1 MCDKIHKIILF
12 NIPYITVKKMIRKVL
27 LLLALAVSVAHAM
40 AFSIKGKVLDE
51 NSDPMMQAS
60 VRVLKPDSTLVK
72 GVLTNENG
80 AFTISGINAG
90 NYIVETSFVGYDSQ
104 SRNIKISNADITLKP
119 VEMQAGALMLRE
131 AEVVGVRTPIK
142 VMQDTVE
149 YNADAYRTQPN
160 AVVED
165 LLKRLPGVEVDSE
178 GKITANG
185 KSVTKILI
193 DGKEFFADDPTV
205 ASRNLP
211 VDMVDKLQ
219 VVERKSD
226 LARITG
232 VDDGE
237 EETVINLTVKKGMN
251 NGWFGNAEAGYGTDD
266 RYKANFIVN
275 RFWNGNQLTLLG
287 NFNKVNELGFND
299 GMSGR
304 FRRFGGDKG
313 ITKSQALGLNFNIG
327 NKEIFR
333 VGGNI
338 MYSHTDRDTRT
349 SSARTYIFPDSSS
362 YYDTE
367 KNSRD
372 KGNTFRADFRVQ
384 WNPDSMNTFEFRP
397 NFSYSKNDSWSDS
410 YALTRNGLLANVTE
424 SRNKQY
430 SRGTSYEFRGNLIYN
445 HKFRSRPGRSFS
457 VFANYNITD
466 TREKT
471 DNYSWNK
478 FFLLGDSIDIMDQW
492 TDNHTW
498 NNNISARVSWTEP
511 LGNVKNGNFLTFAY
525 RFQYRWNN
533 ADKLTYDHPVLW
545 PDGFE
550 GNPVI
555 GQELEFNDELSN
567 QFRNDYMN
575 QDIRAGFKHVSK
587 TGSIDVGLSLVPQ
600 MSKSINLL
608 DDEKT
613 IPARHVFNFA
623 PYLRYRYKMG
633 KSRSM
638 NVDYMGRSSQPSMNQ
653 LQPVADISDP
663 LRIVIGNPDLKPS
676 FSHNVRFRFQDFNA
690 DAQRSIMAMIDGTLN
705 QNSIVSK
712 TTYNDQTGG
721 QTTTYEN
728 VSGVWNIR
736 GMNMLSM
743 PLRNRQFMFN
753 NFLMLNY
760 STSVSFNNGDRNRSG
775 SFMMREQPG
784 ISWRPDY
791 VELEL
796 RPFYSLQTVNY
807 SMPTTAGRT
816 VHSYGGSFRGTY
828 NAPFGL
834 SVGSDVE
841 YSATSGYSQG
851 YDSKQ
856 WMWNANISYSFLRGR
871 AMTVSL
877 KAYDLLQQKSNIS
890 RTVTANYS
898 EDIRYNS
905 LTRYFMV
912 SVAYK
917 FNTFGAG
924 QQPEDRN
931 KRRGPG
937 GPPPGGHGRPF

>member
-287 NFNKVNELGFND
+287 NFNNVNELGFND

-600 MSKSINLL
+600 MSKSI
-608 DDEKT
+608 
-613 IPARHVFNFA
+613 
-623 PYLRYRYKMG
+623 
-633 KSRSM
+633 
-638 NVDYMGRSSQPSMNQ
+638 
-653 LQPVADISDP
+653 
-663 LRIVIGNPDLKPS
+663 IG
-676 FSHNVRFRFQDFNA
+676 
-690 DAQRSIMAMIDGTLN
+690 I
-705 QNSIVSK
+705 
-712 TTYNDQTGG
+712 
-721 QTTTYEN
+721 
-728 VSGVWNIR
+728 GV
-736 GMNMLSM
+736 
-743 PLRNRQFMFN
+743 
-753 NFLMLNY
+753 
-760 STSVSFNNGDRNRSG
+760 
-775 SFMMREQPG
+775 
-784 ISWRPDY
+784 
-791 VELEL
+791 
-796 RPFYSLQTVNY
+796 
-807 SMPTTAGRT
+807 
-816 VHSYGGSFRGTY
+816 
-828 NAPFGL
+828 
-834 SVGSDVE
+834 
-841 YSATSGYSQG
+841 
-851 YDSKQ
+851 
-856 WMWNANISYSFLRGR
+856 
-871 AMTVSL
+871 
-877 KAYDLLQQKSNIS
+877 
-890 RTVTANYS
+890 
-898 EDIRYNS
+898 
-905 LTRYFMV
+905 
-912 SVAYK
+912 
-917 FNTFGAG
+917 
-924 QQPEDRN
+924 
-931 KRRGPG
+931 
-937 GPPPGGHGRPF
+937 

>member
-287 NFNKVNELGFND
+287 NFNNVNELGFND

-349 SSARTYIFPDSSS
+349 SSARTYIFP
-362 YYDTE
+362 
-367 KNSRD
+367 
-372 KGNTFRADFRVQ
+372 
-384 WNPDSMNTFEFRP
+384 
-397 NFSYSKNDSWSDS
+397 
-410 YALTRNGLLANVTE
+410 
-424 SRNKQY
+424 
-430 SRGTSYEFRGNLIYN
+430 
-445 HKFRSRPGRSFS
+445 
-457 VFANYNITD
+457 
-466 TREKT
+466 
-471 DNYSWNK
+471 
-478 FFLLGDSIDIMDQW
+478 
-492 TDNHTW
+492 
-498 NNNISARVSWTEP
+498 
-511 LGNVKNGNFLTFAY
+511 
-525 RFQYRWNN
+525 
-533 ADKLTYDHPVLW
+533 PV
-545 PDGFE
+545 G
-550 GNPVI
+550 
-555 GQELEFNDELSN
+555 
-567 QFRNDYMN
+567 
-575 QDIRAGFKHVSK
+575 
-587 TGSIDVGLSLVPQ
+587 
-600 MSKSINLL
+600 
-608 DDEKT
+608 
-613 IPARHVFNFA
+613 
-623 PYLRYRYKMG
+623 
-633 KSRSM
+633 
-638 NVDYMGRSSQPSMNQ
+638 
-653 LQPVADISDP
+653 
-663 LRIVIGNPDLKPS
+663 
-676 FSHNVRFRFQDFNA
+676 
-690 DAQRSIMAMIDGTLN
+690 
-705 QNSIVSK
+705 
-712 TTYNDQTGG
+712 
-721 QTTTYEN
+721 
-728 VSGVWNIR
+728 
-736 GMNMLSM
+736 
-743 PLRNRQFMFN
+743 
-753 NFLMLNY
+753 
-760 STSVSFNNGDRNRSG
+760 
-775 SFMMREQPG
+775 
-784 ISWRPDY
+784 
-791 VELEL
+791 
-796 RPFYSLQTVNY
+796 
-807 SMPTTAGRT
+807 
-816 VHSYGGSFRGTY
+816 
-828 NAPFGL
+828 
-834 SVGSDVE
+834 
-841 YSATSGYSQG
+841 
-851 YDSKQ
+851 
-856 WMWNANISYSFLRGR
+856 
-871 AMTVSL
+871 
-877 KAYDLLQQKSNIS
+877 
-890 RTVTANYS
+890 
-898 EDIRYNS
+898 
-905 LTRYFMV
+905 
-912 SVAYK
+912 
-917 FNTFGAG
+917 
-924 QQPEDRN
+924 
-931 KRRGPG
+931 
-937 GPPPGGHGRPF
+937 